1 MRLWYVLYCGRI
13 GTSVALPAGEN
24 CDEVTNLVSCDTSV
38 LYPVA
43 PKAARPA
50 GAHLQA
56 TETCNLCGII
66 FGPCSGVVRWI
77 PVLPAL
83 GAQVA
88 GGTLRC
94 LSEESESPRLDK
106 KRGPGE
112 YSELVLGLLP
122 RPGIK

>member
-1 MRLWYVLYCGRI
+1 MKLRYALYCGWAR
-13 GTSVALPAGEN
+13 TSVALPAGEN
-24 CDEVTNLVSCDTSV
+24 CNEVTNLVSCDTSV

-56 TETCNLCGII
+56 TETCNFCGII
-66 FGPCSGVVRWI
+66 FGSCSGVVRWI

-94 LSEESESPRLDK
+94 LGEESESPRLDK
-106 KRGPGE
+106 KRGPGVF
-112 YSELVLGLLP
+112 SELVLGLLP
-122 RPGIK
+122 CPGIK

>member
-1 MRLWYVLYCGRI
+1 MVSCA
-13 GTSVALPAGEN
+13 TDDPEPALHSQLGET
-24 CDEVTNLVSCDTSV
+24 DGEVTNLVGCDTSV

-56 TETCNLCGII
+56 TGTCNFCGII

-77 PVLPAL
+77 PVLPAS
-83 GAQVA
+83 GARVA

-94 LSEESESPRLDK
+94 LSEESESSRLDK

-122 RPGIK
+122 HPGIK

>member
-1 MRLWYVLYCGRI
+1 MKLRYVRYCDRI

-50 GAHLQA
+50 GGHLQA
-56 TETCNLCGII
+56 TETCNFCGVI
-66 FGPCSGVVRWI
+66 FGPCSGMVRWI
-77 PVLPAL
+77 PVLPAP
-83 GAQVA
+83 GARVA

-94 LSEESESPRLDK
+94 LGEESESPRLDK

-122 RPGIK
+122 HPGIK